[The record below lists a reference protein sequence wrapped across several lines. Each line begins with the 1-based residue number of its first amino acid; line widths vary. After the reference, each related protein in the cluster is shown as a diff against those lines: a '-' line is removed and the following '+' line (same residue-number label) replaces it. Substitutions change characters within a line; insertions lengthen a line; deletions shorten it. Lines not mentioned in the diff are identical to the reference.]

1 MKLNLNRS
9 VVSIPDCFAISLTD
23 LPSWIKYFTMSNNH
37 HHEEIQSYIV
47 VIPEALSNE
56 VIGEFG
62 LDSIDLYPL
71 AIRFSGRRIYDHL
84 KSDQDFHYG
93 FALYA
98 TFEKAKNTG
107 FRVITLKQD
116 IIDKSNIKIDS
127 YAVQGKIENV
137 LRKVNTN
144 EVDIVKLS
152 RFIFPD
158 AEIFTIEEGYKYV
171 ARFFLNFKKARQY
184 FHVINNRP
192 TSRINKKA
200 IIDFL
205 DISIEI
211 TFDLERKKKTHPYIT
226 KIMILSKNE
235 TNKLPLLSVED
246 ITEIF
251 DEKSFITY
259 MRDFLIPKE

>member
-1 MKLNLNRS
+1 
-9 VVSIPDCFAISLTD
+9 
-23 LPSWIKYFTMSNNH
+23 MSNNH
-37 HHEEIQSYIV
+37 HNDEVQNYIV
-47 VIPEALSNE
+47 VIPDAFSNE
-56 VIGEFG
+56 IIGEFG
-62 LDSIDLYPL
+62 LDSIDLYPM
-71 AIRFSGRRIYDHL
+71 AIRFLGKRIYDHL
-84 KSDQDFHYG
+84 ESDRYFHYG

-98 TFEKAKNTG
+98 IYEKTTNIG

-116 IIDKSNIKIDS
+116 ISDKSHIEIDS

-144 EVDIVKLS
+144 EIDIVQLT

-158 AEIFTIEEGYKYV
+158 AEIYSIEETYKYV

-184 FHVINNRP
+184 FHIINNRP

-205 DISIEI
+205 DISIEF
-211 TFDLERKKKTHPYIT
+211 TFDLERKKETQPYVTQIE
-226 KIMILSKNE
+226 IIRKNIFN
-235 TNKLPLLSVED
+235 TDPLLSIED
-246 ITEIF
+246 IKEIF

-259 MRDFLIPKE
+259 MKALLMPKS